1 MFTQIST
8 GELKKP
14 SLRPRVAKGEEEAAE
29 TSAAALFEW
38 RLESVKEGREKQ
50 RRAFAAA
57 LAAASAAL
65 KALHHR
71 PERGLGHTHTLTLFK
86 DRAMSRENGI
96 HSFSRLVRPLWNP
109 LKFWSLESRTI
120 ITLLITLRIK

>member
-29 TSAAALFEW
+29 ASAAALFEW
-38 RLESVKEGREKQ
+38 RLLESVKEGREKQ

-71 PERGLGHTHTLTLFK
+71 PERGLGHTHTH
-86 DRAMSRENGI
+86 A
-96 HSFSRLVRPLWNP
+96 V
-109 LKFWSLESRTI
+109 
-120 ITLLITLRIK
+120 